1 MSRITC
7 VGCGMMGS
15 NIVESFMNGGHDV
28 YIVDVNKNS
37 ALKYIEKGAKYSSNI
52 NDALDCDF
60 VVLSLPNDNVVLK
73 VFENVNNLNGKIVV
87 NTSSEVPSEV
97 ICMQEFFTNLGAEYL
112 DATILTYQGE
122 VGTKYGKLL
131 YSGDEKVFRSIEK
144 ELECLSK
151 PAVYVGES
159 IVGSEIVDLVAITA
173 HFGITYTPLESMCSL
188 DRYRMDVDKYLYD
201 LDEVLTL
208 ISDVKPA
215 KYKELEHF
223 DYEELVSFVD
233 EKMKEERVLDKLND
247 RWLDSINKSLSNH
260 YRKII
265 NIKKTNY
272 EY

>member
-1 MSRITC
+1 MSKITC

-15 NIVESFMNGGHDV
+15 NIVESFMNGGHNV
-28 YIVDVNKNS
+28 HIVDVNKQS
-37 ALKYIEKGAKYSSNI
+37 ALKYIEKGALYSASI

-60 VVLSLPNDNVVLK
+60 IVLSLPNDNVVLK
-73 VFENVNNLNGKIVV
+73 VFENVDSLSKKIVV

-97 ICMQEFFTNLGAEYL
+97 INMQKYFTQLGAKYL

-131 YSGDEKVFRSIEK
+131 YSGDKSVFECIEK
-144 ELECLSK
+144 DLECLAK
-151 PAVYVGES
+151 PAIYVGES

-173 HFGITYTPLESMCSL
+173 HFGITYTPLENMCYL
-188 DRYRMDVDKYLYD
+188 DKYEIDADDYLNELDDVLSLMSDTKLVEYD
-201 LDEVLTL
+201 KL
-208 ISDVKPA
+208 K
-215 KYKELEHF
+215 HF

-233 EKMKEERVLDKLND
+233 KKIKEERVFDKLND
-247 RWLDSINKSLSNH
+247 KWLESINKSLSNH

-265 NIKKTNY
+265 NIEKTDY